1 MMARELYRGRQ
12 MVLRRITTSLRHV
25 STGVRDQNWT
35 AIVIEFVLV
44 VLGVFLGIAVANWNE
59 ERLEKREND
68 VLLRQVD
75 KTLRDFLVFTGMF
88 DRYYE
93 TAGAYGDRA
102 IEAWKGDPSV
112 SDEEFVIAAYQASQI
127 TGVGNNANVFGAI
140 FGAENLRHIEDEEIR
155 RSLAAIMTYDYALVD
170 LRAVSTRY
178 REEVRKTIPH
188 SIQAAIRARC
198 GDRQVGNG
206 LVLPA
211 HCDLKL
217 IPEEAA
223 QTAAAL
229 RARRDLL
236 AELYWHRAAVA
247 NQLTN
252 VDTLEVNMIA
262 FTSRVGDPPP
272 QANQQ

>member
-1 MMARELYRGRQ
+1 
-12 MVLRRITTSLRHV
+12 MVLRRITTSLRQV

-35 AIVIEFVLV
+35 AIAIEFVLV
-44 VLGVFLGIAVANWNE
+44 ILGVFLGIMAANWNE
-59 ERLEKREND
+59 ERLERREND
-68 VLLRQVD
+68 MILRQAD
-75 KTLRDFLVFTGMF
+75 ATISDFIVFTGMF

-102 IEAWKGDPSV
+102 IEAWKGNPSV
-112 SDEEFVIAAYQASQI
+112 TDEEFVIAAYQASQI
-127 TGVGNNANVFGAI
+127 TGAGNNANVFGAI
-140 FGAENLRHIEDEEIR
+140 FGAENLRDIEDEEIR
-155 RSLAAIMTYDYALVD
+155 RNLAAIMTYDYALID

-188 SIQAAIRARC
+188 SIQAAIRTRC
-198 GDRQVGNG
+198 GDRQVGVG
-206 LVLPA
+206 LVLPPR
-211 HCDLKL
+211 CDLKL

-247 NQLTN
+247 NQLAN
-252 VDTLEVNMIA
+252 VDALEVNMIA
-262 FTSRVGDPPP
+262 FTSRVGDAPP
-272 QANQQ
+272 QANRQ